1 MMPRNPRRGMMAAAE
16 AATPTERYR
25 RERPPVS
32 HECGD
37 ELTRIT
43 DDIDD
48 PIVKLRYLQRAL
60 NEDDKGA
67 ALVNLVPIPPA
78 RRAWYRLKGLQALD
92 AVADHGEAVANRT
105 LAARKTARR
114 VVVGV
119 TAAGLLFVP
128 VLLALVAWQIE
139 TWSTSEPDSVAS
151 VASSTVANAT
161 SVAPPQS
168 TLLPPPIEPA
178 SDEPEVSHSPV
189 AEPLETEDLGI
200 VPNAVWQAD
209 RGAGWE
215 LYSNGLRIETAYA
228 VKGTPRDY
236 RVHARNGELLP
247 TRLSRPIGILFHTS
261 ESDLWPLE
269 PGYEKEVRRGS
280 EALLRFVKREQAYNY
295 MIDRFGRV
303 YRIVDD
309 DSRANHAGHGVW
321 ARGDEVYLDLNS
333 AFLGVSFESRWE
345 GGRTL
350 PITRAQLIAGRNLT
364 HYLRQRFAIAPE
376 MCVTHG
382 LASVAPKRGLIGYHL
397 DWARGFPF
405 AAFGL
410 PDLYAQPLPSVAL
423 FGFNYDSE
431 FLRVVGERWPGLIAA
446 EAQLASEARERATSI
461 DQIRRERQAE
471 YRRWARGTPAATGP
485 EAGLETPTVQGAPA
499 TSLSTDKSQT
509 TDKRG

>member
-1 MMPRNPRRGMMAAAE
+1 MTAAARGS
-16 AATPTERYR
+16 PTERYR

-32 HECGD
+32 RECGD

-48 PIVKLRYLQRAL
+48 PIVKLRYLQSAL
-60 NEDDKGA
+60 NDEGDKT
-67 ALVNLVPIPPA
+67 ALVQFVPIAPA

-92 AVADHGEAVANRT
+92 AVADADEEIAERT

-114 VVVGV
+114 VVVGT
-119 TAAGLLFVP
+119 TAAALLFVP
-128 VLLALVAWQIE
+128 VLVAIVAWQISK
-139 TWSTSEPDSVAS
+139 WSSSEPEPIAAVA
-151 VASSTVANAT
+151 ASTEANAT
-161 SVAPPQS
+161 VIESATVPLVATAPLIAAP
-168 TLLPPPIEPA
+168 E
-178 SDEPEVSHSPV
+178 DESPVNQLPV
-189 AEPLETEDLGI
+189 AETLDAEDLGI
-200 VPNAVWQAD
+200 VPAMMWLAD
-209 RGAGWE
+209 RGPDWE
-215 LYSNGLRIETAYA
+215 LYSNGLRIETKYA
-228 VKGTPRDY
+228 VKGTARDY
-236 RVHARNGELLP
+236 RVHSRSGELLP
-247 TRLSRPIGILFHTS
+247 TQFSRPVGILFHTS

-269 PGYEKEVRRGS
+269 PGYEKELRQGS
-280 EALLRFVKREQAYNY
+280 EALLRFVRREQAYNY

-303 YRIVDD
+303 YRVVDD

-364 HYLRQRFAIAPE
+364 NYLRQRFAIAPE

-382 LASVAPKRGLIGYHL
+382 LASVSPKRGLIGYHL

-410 PDLYAQPLPSVAL
+410 PDLYSQPPPSVAL

-431 FLRVVGERWPGLIAA
+431 FLRTVGERWPGLVAA
-446 EAQLASEARERATSI
+446 ERQLASDARERSI
-461 DQIRRERQAE
+461 SLEALRRERQDE
-471 YRRWARGTPAATGP
+471 YRRWRATLPTPAGA
-485 EAGLETPTVQGAPA
+485 ESALESANQQPPVSTTVN
-499 TSLSTDKSQT
+499 
-509 TDKRG
+509 KRG

>member
-1 MMPRNPRRGMMAAAE
+1 MTAAAQGS
-16 AATPTERYR
+16 PTERYR

-32 HECGD
+32 RECGD

-48 PIVKLRYLQRAL
+48 PVVKLRYLQKAL
-60 NEDDKGA
+60 NGEGDKS
-67 ALVNLVPIPPA
+67 ALVQLVPIPPA

-92 AVADHGEAVANRT
+92 AVADADEVVADRT

-114 VVVGV
+114 VVVGT
-119 TAAGLLFVP
+119 TAAALLFVP
-128 VLLALVAWQIE
+128 VLVAVIAWQVNK
-139 TWSTSEPDSVAS
+139 WTSSDPEPM
-151 VASSTVANAT
+151 ASSVGSSTEANAT
-161 SVAPPQS
+161 AIASTTAPLVVPS
-168 TLLPPPIEPA
+168 TLTPA
-178 SDEPEVSHSPV
+178 PEAEAPVNQPPV
-189 AEPLETEDLGI
+189 AETLAAEDLGI
-200 VPNAVWQAD
+200 VPSMLWLAD
-209 RGAGWE
+209 RGPGWE
-215 LYSNGLRIETAYA
+215 LYSNGLRIETAYT
-228 VKGTPRDY
+228 VKGTPRNY
-236 RVHARNGELLP
+236 RVHSRSGQLLP
-247 TRLSRPIGILFHTS
+247 TKHSRPMGILFHTS

-269 PGYEKEVRRGS
+269 PSYEQELRKGS

-382 LASVAPKRGLIGYHL
+382 LASISPKRGLIGYHL

-405 AAFGL
+405 EAFGL
-410 PDLYAQPLPSVAL
+410 PDLYSQPLPSVAL

-431 FLRVVGERWPGLIAA
+431 FLRTMGEERWPGLIAA
-446 EAQLASEARERATSI
+446 ERQLADEARDRAISL
-461 DQIRRERQAE
+461 DDLRRERQAE
-471 YRRWARGTPAATGP
+471 YRRWRAAIPTPTSAEP
-485 EAGLETPTVQGAPA
+485 ELETPVP
-499 TSLSTDKSQT
+499 QT
-509 TDKRG
+509 ADKRG

>member
-1 MMPRNPRRGMMAAAE
+1 MTASAQGS
-16 AATPTERYR
+16 PTERYR

-32 HECGD
+32 RECGD

-48 PIVKLRYLQRAL
+48 PIVKLRYLQSAL
-60 NEDDKGA
+60 KEEGDKS
-67 ALVNLVPIPPA
+67 ALVQLVPIPPA

-92 AVADHGEAVANRT
+92 AVADVDDAVADRT

-114 VVVGV
+114 VVVG
-119 TAAGLLFVP
+119 TAAAAMLFVP
-128 VLLALVAWQIE
+128 VLVAVIAWQINK
-139 TWSTSEPDSVAS
+139 WSSAEPEPMASTVGSSTEANATAITSTMAPLVVPPTTLTSEPEQG
-151 VASSTVANAT
+151 T
-161 SVAPPQS
+161 APVNQP
-168 TLLPPPIEPA
+168 L
-178 SDEPEVSHSPV
+178 V
-189 AEPLETEDLGI
+189 AETLAAEDLGI
-200 VPNAVWQAD
+200 VPSMLWLAD
-209 RGAGWE
+209 RGPGWE

-236 RVHARNGELLP
+236 RVHSRNGQLLP
-247 TRLSRPIGILFHTS
+247 TRHSRPIGILFHTS

-269 PGYEKEVRRGS
+269 PNYEKELRKGS
-280 EALLRFVKREQAYNY
+280 EALMRFVKREQAYNY

-321 ARGDEVYLDLNS
+321 SRGDEVYLDLNS

-364 HYLRQRFAIAPE
+364 NYLRQRFAIAPE

-382 LASVAPKRGLIGYHL
+382 LASISPKRGLIGYHL

-405 AAFGL
+405 EAFGL

-431 FLRVVGERWPGLIAA
+431 FLRTVGERWPGLIAA
-446 EAQLASEARERATSI
+446 EKQLATEARERAISL
-461 DQIRRERQAE
+461 DDLRHERQAT
-471 YRRWARGTPAATGP
+471 YRRWR
-485 EAGLETPTVQGAPA
+485 EALPTSGEAERSLESSNQQAPV
-499 TSLSTDKSQT
+499 SQT
-509 TDKRG
+509 ADKRG

>member
-1 MMPRNPRRGMMAAAE
+1 MDHSLMTAAAQAE
-16 AATPTERYR
+16 TPTERYR

-32 HECGD
+32 RECGD

-43 DDIDD
+43 GDIDD
-48 PIVKLRYLQRAL
+48 PIVKLRYLQSAL
-60 NEDDKGA
+60 NEDDKGT
-67 ALVNLVPIPPA
+67 ALVELVPIPPA

-92 AVADHGEAVANRT
+92 AVVDQGAVADRT

-114 VVVGV
+114 IVVSV
-119 TAAGLLFVP
+119 TAAALLFVP
-128 VLLALVAWQIE
+128 VLLAVVAWQIK
-139 TWSTSEPDSVAS
+139 TWSTSKPESVAS

-161 SVAPPQS
+161 SIAPTQS
-168 TLLPPPIEPA
+168 TLVPPAIA
-178 SDEPEVSHSPV
+178 TPETEEQPVSESPV

-200 VPNAVWQAD
+200 VPSAVWLAD
-209 RGAGWE
+209 RGPGWE

-228 VKGTPRDY
+228 LKGTPRDY
-236 RVHARNGELLP
+236 RVHARDGELLP
-247 TRLSRPIGILFHTS
+247 TRLSHPIGILFHTS

-269 PGYEKEVRRGS
+269 PGYEKEVRKGS

-405 AAFGL
+405 KAFGL

-431 FLRVVGERWPGLIAA
+431 FLRVVGERWPGLVAA
-446 EAQLASEARERATSI
+446 ETQLANEARERAVSL

-471 YRRWARGTPAATGP
+471 YRRWARGTPAAA
-485 EAGLETPTVQGAPA
+485 ESPA
-499 TSLSTDKSQT
+499 TDMTADKSQT
-509 TDKRG
+509 TDTRG

>member
-1 MMPRNPRRGMMAAAE
+1 
-16 AATPTERYR
+16 
-25 RERPPVS
+25 
-32 HECGD
+32 
-37 ELTRIT
+37 
-43 DDIDD
+43 
-48 PIVKLRYLQRAL
+48 
-60 NEDDKGA
+60 
-67 ALVNLVPIPPA
+67 
-78 RRAWYRLKGLQALD
+78 
-92 AVADHGEAVANRT
+92 
-105 LAARKTARR
+105 
-114 VVVGV
+114 
-119 TAAGLLFVP
+119 
-128 VLLALVAWQIE
+128 
-139 TWSTSEPDSVAS
+139 
-151 VASSTVANAT
+151 
-161 SVAPPQS
+161 
-168 TLLPPPIEPA
+168 
-178 SDEPEVSHSPV
+178 
-189 AEPLETEDLGI
+189 LETEDLGI
-200 VPNAVWQAD
+200 VPSAVWLAD
-209 RGAGWE
+209 RGPGWE

-228 VKGTPRDY
+228 AKGTPRDY

-247 TRLSRPIGILFHTS
+247 TRLSHPIGILFHTS

-269 PGYEKEVRRGS
+269 PGYEKEVRKGS

-321 ARGDEVYLDLNS
+321 ARGNEVYLDLNS

-405 AAFGL
+405 EAFGL

-446 EAQLASEARERATSI
+446 ETQLANEARERAVSL
-461 DQIRRERQAE
+461 DQVRRERQGE
-471 YRRWARGTPAATGP
+471 YRRWARDTPPAA
-485 EAGLETPTVQGAPA
+485 VSSA
-499 TSLSTDKSQT
+499 TDQTADKSQT
-509 TDKRG
+509 TDTRG

>member
-1 MMPRNPRRGMMAAAE
+1 MDHSPMTAAAE

-32 HECGD
+32 RECGD

-43 DDIDD
+43 DDIGD
-48 PIVKLRYLQRAL
+48 PIVKLRYLQSAL
-60 NEDDKGA
+60 NKDEKGPT
-67 ALVNLVPIPPA
+67 LVELVPIPPA

-92 AVADHGEAVANRT
+92 AVADQDEAVADRT
-105 LAARKTARR
+105 LAARNTARR
-114 VVVGV
+114 IVVGV
-119 TAAGLLFVP
+119 TATALLFVP
-128 VLLALVAWQIE
+128 VLLAVVAWQIK
-139 TWSTSEPDSVAS
+139 TWSTSKPESVAS

-161 SVAPPQS
+161 NVAPTPS
-168 TLLPPPIEPA
+168 TLVPPPIATPETEEPA
-178 SDEPEVSHSPV
+178 VSESPI

-200 VPNAVWQAD
+200 VPNAVWLAD
-209 RGAGWE
+209 RGPGWE

-236 RVHARNGELLP
+236 RVHARDGELLP
-247 TRLSRPIGILFHTS
+247 TRLSHPIGILFHTS

-269 PGYEKEVRRGS
+269 PGYEKEVRKGS
-280 EALLRFVKREQAYNY
+280 EALLKFVKREQAYNY
-295 MIDRFGRV
+295 LIDRFGRV

-405 AAFGL
+405 KAFGL

-446 EAQLASEARERATSI
+446 ETQLANEARERAVSL
-461 DQIRRERQAE
+461 DQIRRERQTE
-471 YRRWARGTPAATGP
+471 YRRWARDAPAAAAST
-485 EAGLETPTVQGAPA
+485 ETDKTA
-499 TSLSTDKSQT
+499 DKSQT
-509 TDKRG
+509 TDTRG

>member
-1 MMPRNPRRGMMAAAE
+1 MMPRNPRRGMRAAAE

-32 HECGD
+32 RECGD

-48 PIVKLRYLQRAL
+48 PVVKLRYLQSAL
-60 NEDDKGA
+60 NEDDQRA
-67 ALVNLVPIPPA
+67 ALVDLVPIPPA

-92 AVADHGEAVANRT
+92 AVADQDEAVADRT
-105 LAARKTARR
+105 LVARKTARR
-114 VVVGV
+114 IVVGV
-119 TAAGLLFVP
+119 TATALLFVP
-128 VLLALVAWQIE
+128 VLLAVVAWQIK
-139 TWSTSEPDSVAS
+139 TWSTSKPDSVAS

-161 SVAPPQS
+161 SIAPTQS
-168 TLLPPPIEPA
+168 TLAPPPIATAESKEP
-178 SDEPEVSHSPV
+178 SVSETPV
-189 AEPLETEDLGI
+189 AETLETEDLGI
-200 VPNAVWQAD
+200 VPSAVWLAD
-209 RGAGWE
+209 RGPGWE
-215 LYSNGLRIETAYA
+215 LYSNGLRIETEYA

-236 RVHARNGELLP
+236 RVHSRAGELLP

-269 PGYEKEVRRGS
+269 PGYEKEVRKGS
-280 EALLRFVKREQAYNY
+280 EALLKFVKREQAYNY

-405 AAFGL
+405 KAFGL
-410 PDLYAQPLPSVAL
+410 PDLYAQPLPSVGL
-423 FGFNYDSE
+423 FGFSYDSE
-431 FLRVVGERWPGLIAA
+431 FLRVVGEPWPGLIAA
-446 EAQLASEARERATSI
+446 ETQLANEARERAVSL

-471 YRRWARGTPAATGP
+471 YRRWARDTPA
-485 EAGLETPTVQGAPA
+485 EAAPA
-499 TSLSTDKSQT
+499 IDKTANQSPT

>member
-1 MMPRNPRRGMMAAAE
+1 MTAAARGS
-16 AATPTERYR
+16 PTERYR

-32 HECGD
+32 RECGD

-48 PIVKLRYLQRAL
+48 PIVKLRYLQSAL
-60 NEDDKGA
+60 NEEGDNS
-67 ALVNLVPIPPA
+67 ALVQLVPIAPA

-92 AVADHGEAVANRT
+92 AVADADEEIAERT
-105 LAARKTARR
+105 LNARKTARR
-114 VVVGV
+114 VVVGT
-119 TAAGLLFVP
+119 TAAALLFVP
-128 VLLALVAWQIE
+128 VLVAIVAWQINK
-139 TWSTSEPDSVAS
+139 WGSTEPKPIAA
-151 VASSTVANAT
+151 VASSTEANAT
-161 SVAPPQS
+161 VIESATAPMVVSP
-168 TLLPPPIEPA
+168 LLTA
-178 SDEPEVSHSPV
+178 TPEVAAPVNQPPV
-189 AEPLETEDLGI
+189 AETLAAEDLGI
-200 VPNAVWQAD
+200 VPAMLWLAD
-209 RGAGWE
+209 RGPDWE
-215 LYSNGLRIETAYA
+215 LYSNGLRIETKYA
-228 VKGTPRDY
+228 VKGTARDY
-236 RVHARNGELLP
+236 RVHSRGGELLP
-247 TRLSRPIGILFHTS
+247 TKFSRPIGILFHTS

-269 PGYEKEVRRGS
+269 PGYEKELRQGS

-303 YRIVDD
+303 YRVVDD

-364 HYLRQRFAIAPE
+364 NYLRQRFAIAPE

-382 LASVAPKRGLIGYHL
+382 LASVSPKRGLIGYHL

-410 PDLYAQPLPSVAL
+410 PDLYSQPPPSVAL

-431 FLRVVGERWPGLIAA
+431 FLRTVGERWPGLVAA
-446 EAQLASEARERATSI
+446 ERQFASDARERSI
-461 DQIRRERQAE
+461 SLEDLRRERQEE
-471 YRRWARGTPAATGP
+471 YRRWRATLPTPAGA
-485 EAGLETPTVQGAPA
+485 ESALESANQQSPVSTTVN
-499 TSLSTDKSQT
+499 
-509 TDKRG
+509 KRG

>member
-1 MMPRNPRRGMMAAAE
+1 MTAAARGS
-16 AATPTERYR
+16 PTERYR

-32 HECGD
+32 RECSD

-48 PIVKLRYLQRAL
+48 PVVKLRYLQSAL
-60 NEDDKGA
+60 NDEGDKS
-67 ALVNLVPIPPA
+67 ALVQLVPIAPA
-78 RRAWYRLKGLQALD
+78 RRALYRLKGLQALD
-92 AVADHGEAVANRT
+92 AVADADEEIADRT
-105 LAARKTARR
+105 LAARRTARR
-114 VVVGV
+114 VVVSA
-119 TAAGLLFVP
+119 TAAALLFVP
-128 VLLALVAWQIE
+128 VLVAVVAWQVNK
-139 TWSTSEPDSVAS
+139 WSSAEPQPIAAVG
-151 VASSTVANAT
+151 SSTEANAT
-161 SVAPPQS
+161 AIEATTAPLVVKS
-168 TLLPPPIEPA
+168 TLTPTPTAETETPVNQP
-178 SDEPEVSHSPV
+178 PV
-189 AEPLETEDLGI
+189 AETLAAEDIGI
-200 VPNAVWQAD
+200 APSMLWLAD
-209 RGAGWE
+209 HGSDWE
-215 LYSNGLRIETAYA
+215 LYSNGLRIETKYA

-236 RVHARNGELLP
+236 RVHSRNGQLS
-247 TRLSRPIGILFHTS
+247 TTKYSRPVGILFHTS

-269 PGYEKEVRRGS
+269 PGYEKELRQGS

-364 HYLRQRFAIAPE
+364 HYLRQRFSIAPE

-382 LASVAPKRGLIGYHL
+382 LASVSPKRGLIGYHL

-410 PDLYAQPLPSVAL
+410 PDLYSQPPPSVAL

-431 FLRVVGERWPGLIAA
+431 FLRTVGERWPGLVAA
-446 EAQLASEARERATSI
+446 ERQLANDARERSI
-461 DQIRRERQAE
+461 SLEDLRRERQAE
-471 YRRWARGTPAATGP
+471 YRRWRDALPTPVGAEPT
-485 EAGLETPTVQGAPA
+485 LEDSNQQQSV
-499 TSLSTDKSQT
+499 SQT
-509 TDKRG
+509 GNKRG

>member
-1 MMPRNPRRGMMAAAE
+1 MTAAAQS
-16 AATPTERYR
+16 ASPTERYR

-32 HECGD
+32 RECGD

-48 PIVKLRYLQRAL
+48 PVVKLRYLQSAL
-60 NEDDKGA
+60 NEDDHGA
-67 ALVNLVPIPPA
+67 SLVNLVPIPPA

-92 AVADHGEAVANRT
+92 AVADQGNAVADRT
-105 LAARKTARR
+105 LAARQTARR
-114 VVVGV
+114 IVVSV
-119 TAAGLLFVP
+119 TAAALLFVP
-128 VLLALVAWQIE
+128 VLVAIVAWQLK
-139 TWSTSEPDSVAS
+139 TWSTAKPETVANVS
-151 VASSTVANAT
+151 SSTVANAT
-161 SVAPPQS
+161 SIAPSQSMLAPSPIAPP
-168 TLLPPPIEPA
+168 
-178 SDEPEVSHSPV
+178 DEERSVTELPV
-189 AEPLETEDLGI
+189 AETLTKEDLGI
-200 VPNAVWQAD
+200 VPSAIWLAD
-209 RGAGWE
+209 RGQGWE
-215 LYSNGLRIETAYA
+215 LYSNGLRIETAYS
-228 VKGTPRDY
+228 VKGSPRDY
-236 RVHARNGELLP
+236 RVHSRQGELMP
-247 TRLSRPIGILFHTS
+247 ARYTRPMGILFHTS

-269 PGYEKEVRRGS
+269 PDYEKEVRRGS
-280 EALLRFVKREQAYNY
+280 AALLRFVKREQAYNY
-295 MIDRFGRV
+295 VIDRFGRV

-405 AAFGL
+405 EAFGL

-446 EAQLASEARERATSI
+446 ETQLANEARTRATSI

-471 YRRWARGTPAATGP
+471 YRRWARS
-485 EAGLETPTVQGAPA
+485 TPTQLDPEPALEIPARAAPSSSE
-499 TSLSTDKSQT
+499 TNKSQT

>member
-1 MMPRNPRRGMMAAAE
+1 MTPRNPRSGMTAAAQ
-16 AATPTERYR
+16 AATTTERYR

-32 HECGD
+32 RECGD

-48 PIVKLRYLQRAL
+48 PIVKLRYLQSAL
-60 NEDDKGA
+60 HEDDKRA
-67 ALVNLVPIPPA
+67 TLVELVPIRPA

-92 AVADHGEAVANRT
+92 AVADQDDAVADRT
-105 LAARKTARR
+105 LAARKTARHI
-114 VVVGV
+114 VVGI

-128 VLLALVAWQIE
+128 VLLAVVAWQIK
-139 TWSTSEPDSVAS
+139 TWSTSRPEESVAS

-161 SVAPPQS
+161 SVAPTQS
-168 TLLPPPIEPA
+168 TLVPPPLPSAATAEQTV
-178 SDEPEVSHSPV
+178 DETPV

-200 VPNAVWQAD
+200 VPSAVWLAD
-209 RGAGWE
+209 RGPGWE
-215 LYSNGLRIETAYA
+215 LYSNGLRIETVYA

-236 RVHARNGELLP
+236 RVHSRDGELQP
-247 TRLSRPIGILFHTS
+247 TRLSHPIGILFHTS

-269 PGYEKEVRRGS
+269 PGFEQEVRKGS

-321 ARGDEVYLDLNS
+321 ARGNEVYLDLNS

-350 PITRAQLIAGRNLT
+350 PITRAQLVAGRNLT

-405 AAFGL
+405 EAFGL
-410 PDLYAQPLPSVAL
+410 PDLYAQPLPSVTL

-446 EAQLASEARERATSI
+446 ETQLANEARERAVSL
-461 DQIRRERQAE
+461 DQVRRERQSE
-471 YRRWARGTPAATGP
+471 YRRWARDTPAA
-485 EAGLETPTVQGAPA
+485 ARSSA
-499 TSLSTDKSQT
+499 TDMSADQSPT
-509 TDKRG
+509 TDQRG

>member
-1 MMPRNPRRGMMAAAE
+1 MDHRAMTAAAQ
-16 AATPTERYR
+16 AAPPTERYR

-32 HECGD
+32 RECGD
-37 ELTRIT
+37 ELIRIT

-48 PIVKLRYLQRAL
+48 PVVKLRYLQSAL
-60 NEDDKGA
+60 NEDDAGA
-67 ALVNLVPIPPA
+67 ALVDLVPIPPA
-78 RRAWYRLKGLQALD
+78 RRAWYRLKSLQALD
-92 AVADHGEAVANRT
+92 AVADHGDAVADRT

-114 VVVGV
+114 IVVSV
-119 TAAGLLFVP
+119 TAAALLFIP
-128 VLLALVAWQIE
+128 VLLAVLAWQIK
-139 TWSTSEPDSVAS
+139 TWSTSEPATVAAVS
-151 VASSTVANAT
+151 ASTLANAT
-161 SVAPPQS
+161 SIAPPQS
-168 TLLPPPIEPA
+168 TLVPPVVPTLVPA
-178 SDEPEVSHSPV
+178 AEEQSVQQLLPV
-189 AEPLETEDLGI
+189 AEPLSEEDLGI
-200 VPNAVWQAD
+200 VPTTVWLAD
-209 RGAGWE
+209 RGPGWE
-215 LYSNGLRIETAYA
+215 LYSNGLRIETAYS
-228 VKGTPRDY
+228 VKGAPRDY
-236 RVHARNGELLP
+236 RVHSRKGELLP
-247 TRLSRPIGILFHTS
+247 VRYSRPMGILFHTS

-269 PGYEKEVRRGS
+269 PDYEQELRKGS
-280 EALLRFVKREQAYNY
+280 VALLRFVRREQAYNY
-295 MIDRFGRV
+295 IIDRFGRV

-364 HYLRQRFAIAPE
+364 NYLRQRFAIAPE

-446 EAQLASEARERATSI
+446 EQQFAADAREQTTNIDDYRRA
-461 DQIRRERQAE
+461 RQAE
-471 YRRWARGTPAATGP
+471 YRRWREALPTQTGP
-485 EAGLETPTVQGAPA
+485 EPALETTRREPA
-499 TSLSTDKSQT
+499 QRPASQ
-509 TDKRG
+509 